1 MPRKPRTNVAKL
13 ESTKDIL
20 NSIRNEAG
28 GEYADLVP
36 ECDGSIASI
45 RHIGDIMMT
54 YTAVANTFLDV
65 LVNRIGLVYIKSR
78 MYTNPWA
85 MFKKGMMELGETV
98 EEIWVDLAT
107 PYEFNRDRAE
117 SNVFKQVKPNVQVAF
132 HHLNYRK
139 FYKVTVTEDELRQA
153 FTSMQGVVDLISRII
168 ESLVKSAN
176 YDEFITMKYLIGRM
190 AINGNLYP
198 AEIPEVSASNSDAI
212 VTVVKEISNTIEFL
226 KRDYNS
232 AHVANATEKSRQY
245 LISTAKFS
253 AVNDVSTLA
262 KAFNMEKAEFLGHQ
276 VMVDSF
282 RPSDTEIARY
292 DELFDE
298 DEGYVEFT
306 DDELALLDSIPAML
320 IDDEFFM
327 IFDNMLR
334 AEAIRNPEGLYNNHF
349 LHKWSI
355 FSCSPFANAILFTTT
370 EPTVTSVTVSPSSAT
385 VVAGATQQLVATVV
399 VTGFA
404 DKSVEWSISGQT
416 SEDTTIDQTGKLTVG
431 DDETDAGTI
440 TVTATSTF
448 DDSKSDTSTITVSNT

>member
-1 MPRKPRTNVAKL
+1 MPRKPSTNVNKL
-13 ESTKDIL
+13 DNASDIL
-20 NSIRNEAG
+20 NAIRNEAG
-28 GEYADLVP
+28 DEYKSLVP
-36 ECDGSIASI
+36 ECDGSVGSV
-45 RHIGDIMMT
+45 RRIGEIMTT

-78 MYTNPWA
+78 MYTNPWS
-85 MFKKGMMELGETV
+85 MFKKGMMEIGETI

-107 PYEFNRDRAE
+107 PFEFNRDRAE
-117 SNVFKQVKPNVQVAF
+117 SNVFKQEKPNVQVAF

-139 FYKVTVTEDELRQA
+139 FYKATVTEDELRQA
-153 FTSMQGVVDLISRII
+153 FVSMQGVVDLISRII
-168 ESLVKSAN
+168 ETLVKSAN

-190 AINGNLYP
+190 AINGSLYP
-198 AEIPEVSASNSDAI
+198 AEIPEVSATNSDAI
-212 VTVVKEISNTIEFL
+212 ITVIKEISNTLTFL
-226 KRDYNS
+226 KRDYNM
-232 AHVANATEKSRQY
+232 AHVANATEKNRQY
-245 LISTAKFS
+245 LISNSKFS

-282 RPSDTEIARY
+282 RPSATEIERY
-292 DELFDE
+292 SELFAE
-298 DEGYVEFT
+298 DEGYVPFT
-306 DDELALLDSIPAML
+306 DAELALLDSIPAIL

-349 LHKWSI
+349 LHKWSV

-416 SEDTTIDQTGKLTVG
+416 SEDTKIDQTGKLTVG
-431 DDETDAGTI
+431 EDETDAGTI
-440 TVTATSTF
+440 TVTAKSKF
-448 DDSKSDTSTITVSNT
+448 DSSKSGTSTITVSNS